1 VLESWERGVRLTLR
15 KNPYYGGSAGPYVDR
30 VVFDEDVKRETAF
43 LRFRNGELDII
54 SRVAPPDVAL
64 LRTKKWQPYMALS
77 PRADVYAIG
86 MNAEIP
92 PFDNVHVRRAVAF
105 AIDRERWVKARNYS
119 LNPTG
124 QMLPPSVAG
133 YDAALPNLQR
143 FDLARAK
150 EEMRLAGYPDGIPE
164 PVTMWGTESATMRA
178 YAELLQADL
187 KKIGISVRFKLV
199 TFPVYLEKTAT
210 RKTAQIL
217 YLGWV
222 MDYPDASNFLE
233 LLSSKAT
240 RDTESGN
247 RVFYTNPWLDDQL
260 ARALVEPDP
269 KKRVAM
275 YREANDFV
283 AREAPW
289 AFFANSM
296 APQAWQPYVKG
307 YRPHPA
313 YWMPVRDVWLD
324 LPRRRIA
331 RRTSDAGP
339 LARAA
344 ALLPFRVLP

>member
-1 VLESWERGVRLTLR
+1 
-15 KNPYYGGSAGPYVDR
+15 
-30 VVFDEDVKRETAF
+30 
-43 LRFRNGELDII
+43 
-54 SRVAPPDVAL
+54 
-64 LRTKKWQPYMALS
+64 MALS